1 MPLQIDIRWDVSMTL
16 EEGMRR
22 CADQIDCGYEN
33 RDSDSFCRACALP
46 SLYIPLSGRSVVEAL
61 LSQGGYAAVFRG
73 LDRNLARHLPTKVLS
88 PSNTTPSDRDTFF
101 LHATIPPPL

>member
-46 SLYIPLSGRSVVEAL
+46 LLYTPLIGRYIVEAL
-61 LSQGGYAAVFRG
+61 LSKGDMQQYFVA
-73 LDRNLARHLPTKVLS
+73 
-88 PSNTTPSDRDTFF
+88 
-101 LHATIPPPL
+101 